1 MSSNPLASA
10 NSKESAFSCFNPL
23 PLDHGELA
31 SEMQD
36 HNEQVVISDDRE
48 GVSNNSI
55 QNRYMESFE
64 DMEV

>member
-10 NSKESAFSCFNPL
+10 NSKDSMFSCFNPF
-23 PLDHGELA
+23 PLDHGESA

-55 QNRYMESFE
+55 QNRYLESFE